1 MMNHKIKSYILLMRL
16 NSPIGSMLLLYP
28 CLWGLISASSSIEEI
43 RQNIFLFII
52 FILGAFI
59 MRSAGCVINDIFDR
73 NIDIQVDRTKSRP
86 LADKSI
92 SLRESVVIFITLSS
106 IGLCILLSLN
116 TLSIKVGLLSFILL
130 IIYPLTKRIT
140 YWPQLFLA
148 LTFNIGVL
156 IGYAAITNIL
166 PFEIYFLY
174 AAGIFW
180 TLGYDTIYA
189 YQDIDDDISIGV
201 KSTAILFKDSAKY
214 WISSFYILM
223 SSNLLIFG
231 LLSSQEMIY
240 FLLLILIL
248 SHQFFQIYKL
258 DIKRPEVCL
267 AIFKSNK
274 YLGLLVC
281 LVLLSN
287 YIN

>member
-1 MMNHKIKSYILLMRL
+1 MRL

-92 SLRESVVIFITLSS
+92 SLHESVVIFITLSS

-248 SHQFFQIYKL
+248 FHQLFQIYKL

>member
-1 MMNHKIKSYILLMRL
+1 MNHKIKSYILLMRL

-28 CLWGLISASSSIEEI
+28 CLWGLISAFSSIEEI

-92 SLRESVVIFITLSS
+92 SLHESVVIFITLSS

-248 SHQFFQIYKL
+248 SHQLFQIYKL

>member
-1 MMNHKIKSYILLMRL
+1 MNHKVKSYILLMRL

-43 RQNIFLFII
+43 LQNIFLFII

-92 SLRESVVIFITLSS
+92 SLHESVVIFITLSS

-223 SSNLLIFG
+223 TSNLLIFG

-248 SHQFFQIYKL
+248 SHQLFQIYKL

>member
-1 MMNHKIKSYILLMRL
+1 MRL

-92 SLRESVVIFITLSS
+92 SLHESIVIFITLSS

-248 SHQFFQIYKL
+248 SHQLFQIYKL

>member
-1 MMNHKIKSYILLMRL
+1 MNHKVKSYILLMRL

-28 CLWGLISASSSIEEI
+28 CFWGLISACSSIEEI
-43 RQNIFLFII
+43 TQNIFLLIK

-73 NIDIQVDRTKSRP
+73 NIDNQVDRTKSRP

-92 SLRESVVIFITLSS
+92 SLHESIVIFITLSLM
-106 IGLCILLSLN
+106 GLCILLSLN

-156 IGYAAITNIL
+156 IGYAAVTNGL
-166 PFEIYFLY
+166 LFEIYFLY
-174 AAGIFW
+174 AVGIFW

-223 SSNLLIFG
+223 LSSLLIFG
-231 LLSSQEMIY
+231 LLSSQEIFYY
-240 FLLLILIL
+240 FLLIFIL
-248 SHQFFQIYKL
+248 SQQFYQIYKL

>member
-1 MMNHKIKSYILLMRL
+1 MRL

-43 RQNIFLFII
+43 LQNIFLFII

-92 SLRESVVIFITLSS
+92 SLHESIVIFITLSS

-248 SHQFFQIYKL
+248 SHQLFQIYKL

>member
-1 MMNHKIKSYILLMRL
+1 MNHKIKSYILLMRL

-28 CLWGLISASSSIEEI
+28 CFWGLISASSSIEEI
-43 RQNIFLFII
+43 TRNIFLFII

-92 SLRESVVIFITLSS
+92 SLHESVVIFITLSS

-116 TLSIKVGLLSFILL
+116 TLSIKLGLLSFILL

-201 KSTAILFKDSAKY
+201 KSTAILFKNSAKY

-274 YLGLLVC
+274 YLGLLIC
-281 LVLLSN
+281 LALLSN
-287 YIN
+287 YFN

>member
-1 MMNHKIKSYILLMRL
+1 MRL

-28 CLWGLISASSSIEEI
+28 CLWGLISAFSSIEEI

-92 SLRESVVIFITLSS
+92 SLHESVVIFITLSS

-248 SHQFFQIYKL
+248 FHQLFQIYKL

>member
-1 MMNHKIKSYILLMRL
+1 MRL

-43 RQNIFLFII
+43 TRNIFLFII

-73 NIDIQVDRTKSRP
+73 NIDNQVDRTKSRP

-92 SLRESVVIFITLSS
+92 SLHESVVIFITLSS

-231 LLSSQEMIY
+231 LLSSQKMIY

>member
-1 MMNHKIKSYILLMRL
+1 MRL

-28 CLWGLISASSSIEEI
+28 CLWGLISAFSSIEEI

-92 SLRESVVIFITLSS
+92 SLHESVVIFITLSS

-248 SHQFFQIYKL
+248 SHQLFQIYKL

>member
-1 MMNHKIKSYILLMRL
+1 MNHKVKSYILLMRL

-28 CLWGLISASSSIEEI
+28 CLWGLISASPSIEEI
-43 RQNIFLFII
+43 RQNISLFII
-52 FILGAFI
+52 FTLGAFI

-92 SLRESVVIFITLSS
+92 SLRKSIVIFITLSLM
-106 IGLCILLSLN
+106 GLCILLSLN

-201 KSTAILFKDSAKY
+201 KSTAILFKDRAKY

-248 SHQFFQIYKL
+248 SHQLFQIYKL

>member
-1 MMNHKIKSYILLMRL
+1 MNHKIKSYILLMRL

-92 SLRESVVIFITLSS
+92 SLHESIVIFITLSS

-223 SSNLLIFG
+223 TSNLLIFG

>member
-1 MMNHKIKSYILLMRL
+1 MNHKIKSYILLMRL

-43 RQNIFLFII
+43 RQNIFFFII

-92 SLRESVVIFITLSS
+92 SLHESIVIFITLSS

-156 IGYAAITNIL
+156 MGYAAVTNIL

-180 TLGYDTIYA
+180 TLGYDTFYA

-248 SHQFFQIYKL
+248 SHQLFQIYKL

-287 YIN
+287 YIY

>member
-1 MMNHKIKSYILLMRL
+1 MNHKIKSYILLMRL

-92 SLRESVVIFITLSS
+92 SLHESVVIFITLSS

-248 SHQFFQIYKL
+248 SHQLFQIYKL

>member
-1 MMNHKIKSYILLMRL
+1 MNHKIKSYILLLRL

-43 RQNIFLFII
+43 TQNIFLFII

-73 NIDIQVDRTKSRP
+73 NIDNQVDRTKSRP

-92 SLRESVVIFITLSS
+92 SLHESVVIFITLSS

>member
-1 MMNHKIKSYILLMRL
+1 MRL

-28 CLWGLISASSSIEEI
+28 CLWGLISASSSIQEI
-43 RQNIFLFII
+43 RQNIFLFIV

-92 SLRESVVIFITLSS
+92 SLHESVVIFITLSS

-248 SHQFFQIYKL
+248 SHQLFQIYKL

>member
-1 MMNHKIKSYILLMRL
+1 MRL

-92 SLRESVVIFITLSS
+92 SLHESIVIFITLSS

-223 SSNLLIFG
+223 TSNLLIFG

-248 SHQFFQIYKL
+248 SHQLFQIYKL

>member
-1 MMNHKIKSYILLMRL
+1 
-16 NSPIGSMLLLYP
+16 MLLLYP

-92 SLRESVVIFITLSS
+92 SLHESIIIFITLSLM
-106 IGLCILLSLN
+106 GLCILLSLN

-130 IIYPLTKRIT
+130 IVYPLTKRIT

-166 PFEIYFLY
+166 PLEIYFLY

-189 YQDIDDDISIGV
+189 YQDKDDDILIGV

-223 SSNLLIFG
+223 LSCMLIYGF
-231 LLSSQEMIY
+231 LSSQEIFY

>member
-1 MMNHKIKSYILLMRL
+1 MNHKVKSYILLMRL

-92 SLRESVVIFITLSS
+92 SLHESVVIFITLSS

-248 SHQFFQIYKL
+248 SHQLFQIYKL

>member
-1 MMNHKIKSYILLMRL
+1 MRL

-92 SLRESVVIFITLSS
+92 SLHESVVIFITLSS

-130 IIYPLTKRIT
+130 IVYPLTKRIT

-248 SHQFFQIYKL
+248 SHQLFQIYKL

>member
-1 MMNHKIKSYILLMRL
+1 MRL

-92 SLRESVVIFITLSS
+92 SLHESVVIFITLSS

-248 SHQFFQIYKL
+248 SHQLFQIYKL

-274 YLGLLVC
+274 YLGVLVC

>member
-1 MMNHKIKSYILLMRL
+1 MNHKIKSYILLMRL

-59 MRSAGCVINDIFDR
+59 MRSAGCVINDILDR

-92 SLRESVVIFITLSS
+92 SLHESVVIFITLSS

-248 SHQFFQIYKL
+248 SHQLFQIYKL

>member
-1 MMNHKIKSYILLMRL
+1 MNHKIKSYILLMRL

-92 SLRESVVIFITLSS
+92 SLHESVVIFITLSS

-201 KSTAILFKDSAKY
+201 KSTAILFKNSAKY

-248 SHQFFQIYKL
+248 SHQLFQIYKL

>member
-1 MMNHKIKSYILLMRL
+1 MNHKIKSYILLMRL

-28 CLWGLISASSSIEEI
+28 CLWGLISASSSIAEI

-92 SLRESVVIFITLSS
+92 SLHESVVIFITLSS

-248 SHQFFQIYKL
+248 SHQLFQIYKL

>member
-1 MMNHKIKSYILLMRL
+1 MNHKIKSYILLMRL

-43 RQNIFLFII
+43 LQNISLFII

-92 SLRESVVIFITLSS
+92 SLHESIVIFITLSS

-223 SSNLLIFG
+223 TSNLLIFG

-248 SHQFFQIYKL
+248 SHQLFQIYKL

>member
-1 MMNHKIKSYILLMRL
+1 MNHKIKSYILLMRL

-92 SLRESVVIFITLSS
+92 SLHESVVIFITLSS

-189 YQDIDDDISIGV
+189 FQDIDDDISIGV

-248 SHQFFQIYKL
+248 SHQLFQIYKL

>member
-1 MMNHKIKSYILLMRL
+1 MNHKIKSYILLMRL

-73 NIDIQVDRTKSRP
+73 NIDNQVDRTKSRP

-92 SLRESVVIFITLSS
+92 SLHESIVIFITLSS

-223 SSNLLIFG
+223 TSNLLIFG

>member
-1 MMNHKIKSYILLMRL
+1 MRL

-43 RQNIFLFII
+43 TQNIFLFII

-92 SLRESVVIFITLSS
+92 SLHESVVIFITLSS

-248 SHQFFQIYKL
+248 SHQLFQIYKL

>member
-1 MMNHKIKSYILLMRL
+1 MNHKIKSYILLMRL

-28 CLWGLISASSSIEEI
+28 CLWGLISASSSFEEI

-92 SLRESVVIFITLSS
+92 SLYESIAIFITLSS

-248 SHQFFQIYKL
+248 SHQLFQIYKL

>member
-1 MMNHKIKSYILLMRL
+1 MRL

-28 CLWGLISASSSIEEI
+28 CFWGLISASSSIEEI
-43 RQNIFLFII
+43 TQNIFLFII

-92 SLRESVVIFITLSS
+92 SLHESIVIFITLSLM
-106 IGLCILLSLN
+106 GLCILLSLN

-201 KSTAILFKDSAKY
+201 KSTAILFKNSAKY

-248 SHQFFQIYKL
+248 SHQLFQIYKL

>member
-1 MMNHKIKSYILLMRL
+1 MRL

-43 RQNIFLFII
+43 TQNIFLFII

-92 SLRESVVIFITLSS
+92 SLHESVVIFITLSS

-156 IGYAAITNIL
+156 IGYAAITNTL

-248 SHQFFQIYKL
+248 SHQLFQIYKL

>member
-1 MMNHKIKSYILLMRL
+1 MRL

-43 RQNIFLFII
+43 LQNIFLFII

-73 NIDIQVDRTKSRP
+73 NIDIKVDRTKSRP

-92 SLRESVVIFITLSS
+92 SLHESIVIFIILSLM
-106 IGLCILLSLN
+106 GLCILLSLN

-248 SHQFFQIYKL
+248 SHQLFQIYKL

>member
-1 MMNHKIKSYILLMRL
+1 MNHKIKSYILLMRL

-43 RQNIFLFII
+43 RQNIFFFII

-92 SLRESVVIFITLSS
+92 SLHESVVIFITLSS

-156 IGYAAITNIL
+156 MGYAAVTNIL

-231 LLSSQEMIY
+231 LLSSQKMIY

-287 YIN
+287 YIY

>member
-1 MMNHKIKSYILLMRL
+1 M
-16 NSPIGSMLLLYP
+16 
-28 CLWGLISASSSIEEI
+28 
-43 RQNIFLFII
+43 
-52 FILGAFI
+52 
-59 MRSAGCVINDIFDR
+59 
-73 NIDIQVDRTKSRP
+73 
-86 LADKSI
+86 ADKSI
-92 SLRESVVIFITLSS
+92 SLHESIVIFITLSS

-189 YQDIDDDISIGV
+189 YQDINDDISIGV

-223 SSNLLIFG
+223 LSNLLIFG
-231 LLSSQEMIY
+231 LLSSLEMSY

-248 SHQFFQIYKL
+248 SHQFFQINKL

>member
-1 MMNHKIKSYILLMRL
+1 MNHKIKSYILLMRL

-43 RQNIFLFII
+43 LQNISLFII

-92 SLRESVVIFITLSS
+92 SLHESIVIFITLSS

-223 SSNLLIFG
+223 TSNLLIFG

>member
-1 MMNHKIKSYILLMRL
+1 MRL

-43 RQNIFLFII
+43 LQNISLFII

-92 SLRESVVIFITLSS
+92 SLHESIVIFITLSS

-223 SSNLLIFG
+223 TSNLLIFG

-287 YIN
+287 YI

>member
-1 MMNHKIKSYILLMRL
+1 MNHKIKSYILLMRL

-73 NIDIQVDRTKSRP
+73 NIDIQVNRTKSRP

-92 SLRESVVIFITLSS
+92 SLHESVVIFIILSS

-248 SHQFFQIYKL
+248 SHQLFQIYKL